1 MTCPSEVTH
10 SMYADGALSPHDA
23 MLLERHAASCA
34 ACRARIEALRDESEL
49 LRTALRHADDLA
61 PIPRFVPPPS
71 ARDFAVLIASVVIIG
86 GFSRAFWS
94 TLAAAIPTELKWLNP
109 FESGVLFERAT
120 AIVKF
125 TLFEA
130 PAMWTA
136 ALNFVGAALIV
147 AFVAWLAYSAA
158 RHRAFPGIAAAMLA
172 VVVALPSIGHAFELR
187 HVEDGP
193 VTVAAD
199 ETINDTL
206 LAVGQTVSIDGT
218 INGDL
223 LAFGQS
229 VTVRGNVTGNVVTAA
244 QSVTIEGT
252 VGGTVLGAGEGV
264 KLENARVGRDF
275 YGFGNGVEIASGA
288 NVAGN
293 AMGFGATID
302 VDGRVGID
310 LKGFGGNTVTV
321 GGAVERNFDG
331 AGKTVT
337 VESTARV
344 GGNVTG
350 HVENEGDLKVQDGAV
365 IGGATSEQ
373 LVEREQRRDHNQY
386 LNPGYYFGQVVR
398 LAGIFVTGLLL
409 LWLVPVLREVSLPDT
424 VAVLRSFG
432 IGLAAAVTLPV
443 AAIILCITVVGIPLG
458 ILTFVL
464 GAMGLFFSKAIMAQ
478 IIGRAVLRNRP
489 TPPHYAVTL
498 LVGVVIVIVAVNVP
512 WFGGLANLILTLTGF
527 GIIVSLIYAHLN
539 RGATA

>member
-1 MTCPSEVTH
+1 
-10 SMYADGALSPHDA
+10 MYADGALPARDA
-23 MLLERHAASCA
+23 MLLERHAATCA
-34 ACRARIEALRDESEL
+34 ACRARMEALRDESQV
-49 LRTALRHADDLA
+49 LRTALRHAEDLA

-71 ARDFAVLIASVVIIG
+71 ARDFVVLIASVVLIG

-109 FESGVLFERAT
+109 FESGVLFERAM
-120 AIVKF
+120 AIVNF
-125 TLFEA
+125 IVFEG

-136 ALNFVGAALIV
+136 TLNFVGAALIV
-147 AFVAWLAYSAA
+147 AFVAWLAWSAA
-158 RHRAFPGIAAAMLA
+158 RHRAFAGIAAALLA
-172 VVVALPSIGHAFELR
+172 VAIALPSVGHAFEIR
-187 HVEDGP
+187 RSKEGP

-206 LAVGQTVSIDGT
+206 LAMGQTVSVDGT

-223 LAFGQS
+223 IAFGQS

-264 KLENARVGRDF
+264 RLDNARVGRDF

-288 NVAGN
+288 NVTGN
-293 AMGFGATID
+293 AMGFGSTVD

-310 LKGFGGNTVTV
+310 FKGFANTVTV
-321 GGAVERNFDG
+321 SGAVERNVDG
-331 AGKTVT
+331 FGQTVT
-337 VESTARV
+337 IESTARI

-350 HVENEGDLKVQDGAV
+350 HVDSAGDLEVADGAQV
-365 IGGATSEQ
+365 GGSVNEQ
-373 LVEREQRRDHNQY
+373 LVEREHRRNQY
-386 LNPGYYFGQVVR
+386 LTFGHYFGQVIR
-398 LAGIFVTGLLL
+398 LAGMFLAGLIL
-409 LWLVPVLREVSLPDT
+409 LWLVPVLREVSLPSAGT
-424 VAVLRSFG
+424 VLRSAG

-443 AAIILCITVVGIPLG
+443 AAIIVCVTVVGIPLG

-464 GAMGLFFSKAIMAQ
+464 GAIGLYFSKPVIAQ
-478 IIGRAVLRNRP
+478 VIGRGVLRNRS

-498 LVGVVIVIVAVNVP
+498 FVGLVIVIVAINLP
-512 WFGGLANLILTLTGF
+512 WIGGFANLILTLTGF
-527 GIIVSLIYAHLN
+527 GVIVSLIYARLN
-539 RGATA
+539 RSPA